1 MLNNPCKE
9 NGRMRKILINGG
21 NFLYGSVEISGMK
34 NAALPVIYATILA
47 NDVCILENIPSVSDV
62 TLSLEILADMGAR
75 VRRINST
82 SVEIDTTGLAPVSPD
97 ADLVS
102 RIRASTYLLG
112 ACLGRFGKASVPY
125 PGGCDIGPRP
135 LNFHMEAF
143 KKLGAAVSNDNG
155 MFVAN
160 APDGLKGSMISLE
173 IPSVGATVN
182 SILAAVFASGTTIIH
197 NAAREPH
204 IIDLAGFLN
213 NCGADIRGAGT
224 NVIKVVGVKSLHG
237 TSYKILPDMIEA
249 GTYMVA
255 AAACGGM
262 VNICS
267 VVPKHLEAISA
278 RLIDMGVG
286 VEARGDRI
294 TVTSNGFLQA
304 TDVKTGFYPG
314 FPTDMHPQFA
324 VLLAMAKG
332 VSTITDSVFDN
343 RFKYADQLEKMN
355 ANVKVSGNTA
365 IFVGGNLKAAPVV
378 APDLRAGAA
387 LVIAGLAADGVTEIS
402 NVELIER
409 GYVNIINKLRALGAD
424 ITMRVEPDAVSIP
437 TVG

>member
-1 MLNNPCKE
+1 
-9 NGRMRKILINGG
+9 MRKILINGG
-21 NFLYGSVEISGMK
+21 NFLYGNVEISGMK

-47 NDVCILENIPSVSDV
+47 NDVCILENIPAVSDV
-62 TLSLEILADMGAR
+62 TLSLEILADMGAK

-82 SVEIDTTGLAPVSPD
+82 TVEIDTSGFAPVTPSQD
-97 ADLVS
+97 MVS

-143 KKLGAAVSNDNG
+143 KKLGATVSNDNG
-155 MFVAN
+155 MFTAD
-160 APDGLKGSMISLE
+160 APDGLIGSMISLE

-182 SILAAVFASGTTIIH
+182 SILAAVFANGTTIIH

-262 VNICS
+262 VSICS

-294 TVTSNGFLQA
+294 TVTSNGFLKA
-304 TDVKTGFYPG
+304 TDIKTGFYPG

-365 IFVGGNLKAAPVV
+365 IFVGGELKAAPVV

-387 LVIAGLAADGVTEIS
+387 LVIAGLAADGITEIS

-424 ITMRVEPDAVSIP
+424 IVMRVEPDAVSIP

>member
-1 MLNNPCKE
+1 
-9 NGRMRKILINGG
+9 MRKILINGG
-21 NFLYGSVEISGMK
+21 NFLYGNVEISGMK

-47 NDVCILENIPSVSDV
+47 NDVCILENIPTVSDV
-62 TLSLEILADMGAR
+62 TLSLEILTDMGAK

-82 SVEIDTTGLAPVSPD
+82 SVEIDTSCLAPVTPS

-112 ACLGRFGKASVPY
+112 ACLGRFGKAAVPY

-143 KKLGAAVSNDNG
+143 KKLGADVSNDNG
-155 MFVAN
+155 MFTAD
-160 APDGLKGSMISLE
+160 APDGLRGSMISLE

-286 VEARGDRI
+286 VEAGGDRI
-294 TVTSNGFLQA
+294 TVTSNGFLKA
-304 TDVKTGFYPG
+304 TDIKTGFYPG

-365 IFVGGNLKAAPVV
+365 IFVGCDLKAAPVV

-424 ITMRVEPDAVSIP
+424 IVMRVEPDAVATPS
-437 TVG
+437 VG